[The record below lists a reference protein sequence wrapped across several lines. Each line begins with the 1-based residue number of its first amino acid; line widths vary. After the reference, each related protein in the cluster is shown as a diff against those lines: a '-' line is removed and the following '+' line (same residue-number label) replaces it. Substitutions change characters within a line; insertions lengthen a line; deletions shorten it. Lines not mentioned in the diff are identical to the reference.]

1 MGEIESTPS
10 QTVVVVHA
18 FAGDEAAVA
27 GALAALS
34 ASRSSVT
41 LLCCVEPD
49 QAAPS
54 PAAALLGITDVRV
67 LGSVEAR
74 WTGRPE
80 RRYRRSVEGG
90 DDALALAA
98 AEPGEIAADI
108 AAVLIAVQPDVVITA
123 SPAVLD
129 PHPDRL
135 RVAEAVHTASEVI
148 GIPLYVATAEK
159 GDIVID
165 SAAVLDAR
173 RAVLE
178 SLGSD
183 RDPARAESYRRDRP
197 AAPRR
202 FADLHLSTR
211 IVTAVVALVFGA
223 VIGAVLTAAH
233 QASVDVRGVAVPWGL
248 ILGLVVA
255 AALFAGLRLVT
266 GDRLLAGC
274 AALGFL
280 VAEAVLALQTAGGS
294 VLVPDNALGYAW
306 TWGPV
311 LIALVVLAWP
321 QVTSRS
327 RDRLETVPAAK
338 GLDSK

>member
-1 MGEIESTPS
+1 MGQFESTPS
-10 QTVVVVHA
+10 QTVVVVYA
-18 FAGDEAAVA
+18 FAGDEVAVA

-34 ASRSSVT
+34 AARSSVT
-41 LLCCVEPD
+41 LLRCVDSDE
-49 QAAPS
+49 AVAS

-67 LGSVEAR
+67 LGSVDAR

-80 RRYRRSVEGG
+80 RRYHRSVEGM
-90 DDALALAA
+90 DDAFVLAV

-108 AAVLIAVQPDVVITA
+108 AAVLLAVQPEVVITP

-129 PHPDRL
+129 AHPDRQ

-148 GIPLYVATAEK
+148 GIPLYVAIAEK
-159 GDIVID
+159 GDVVID
-165 SAAVLDAR
+165 SAPVLEAR

-178 SLGSD
+178 AFASD
-183 RDPARAESYRRDRP
+183 RDPDRAENYRRDRP
-197 AAPRR
+197 AGPRR
-202 FADLHLSTR
+202 FSDLHVSTR
-211 IVTAVVALVFGA
+211 IVAAGVTLVIGA

-255 AALFAGLRLVT
+255 AALFGGLRLVT

-280 VAEAVLALQTAGGS
+280 GAEAVLALQTAGGS

-327 RDRLETVPAAK
+327 RDRLASVPAAK
-338 GLDSK
+338 GLDTK

>member
-1 MGEIESTPS
+1 MGELENTPS

-27 GALAALS
+27 GALATLS
-34 ASRSSVT
+34 ASRSSIT

-49 QAAPS
+49 DAEFS
-54 PAAALLGITDVRV
+54 PAAAVLGITDVRV

-74 WTGRPE
+74 WTGRAE
-80 RRYRRSVEGG
+80 RRYRRTVEGVE
-90 DDALALAA
+90 DALALAA
-98 AEPGEIAADI
+98 AEPGEVAADI
-108 AAVLIAVQPDVVITA
+108 AAVLIAVRPDVVITA
-123 SPAVLD
+123 SPTLLD
-129 PHPDRL
+129 LHPDRL

-148 GIPLYVATAEK
+148 GIPLYVGTAERS
-159 GDIVID
+159 DVVID
-165 SAAVLDAR
+165 AAPVLDTR
-173 RAVLE
+173 RAVFEALA
-178 SLGSD
+178 SD
-183 RDPARAESYRRDRP
+183 RDPGRAEFYRRDRP
-197 AAPRR
+197 PAPRR

-211 IVTAVVALVFGA
+211 IVAAVVVLVIGA
-223 VIGAVLTAAH
+223 VVGAVLTAAH
-233 QASVDVRGVAVPWGL
+233 QAAVDVRGVAVPWGL
-248 ILGLVVA
+248 ILGLIVA
-255 AALFAGLRLVT
+255 AALFAGLRFVT

-327 RDRLETVPAAK
+327 RDRLGVVPAVK